1 MPYYDSE
8 SIQKAREIDLLTYLR
23 NYEPQ
28 ELVRVSRGVYC
39 TKEHDSLR
47 ISNGKWCWFS
57 RGIGGASAL
66 DYLIKVREYSFLEA
80 MEIVAGKAAAS
91 LPIPSYIP
99 KEEKPKF
106 LLLPRAAPDNHAM
119 FSYLQSRGIDRE
131 ILDFCVRTGR
141 LYESCNKGHKN
152 VVFVGFN
159 RLGKAK
165 FGCVRG
171 IGEGRFHGD
180 LNGSDKRYSFA
191 IPAQTPSSRVHLFE
205 CAIDLLSFATLCKLN
220 GKDWRNYHLLSL
232 AGVYQPKEKIAESRL
247 PMALSQFLQDYP
259 KIETVY
265 LHLDNDRAGRLAAM
279 AIETVLQE
287 RYKVKNV
294 PPPSGKDVNEYL
306 CQKLSIPIEV
316 SKEKPCSPKEKE
328 R

>member
-8 SIQKAREIDLLTYLR
+8 TIQKAREIDLLTYLR

-91 LPIPSYIP
+91 PPLSAYIP

-106 LLLPRAAPDNHAM
+106 LLLPRAAPDNQAM
-119 FSYLQSRGIDRE
+119 FSYLQGRGIDRE

-152 VVFVGFN
+152 VVFVGFD

-171 IGEGRFHGD
+171 IGERRFHGD

-220 GKDWRNYHLLSL
+220 GKDWRSYHLLSL

-247 PMALSQFLQDYP
+247 PMALSQFLKDYP

-306 CQKLSIPIEV
+306 CQQLSIPIEV
-316 SKEKPCSPKEKE
+316 SKEKQCSPKEKE

>member
-8 SIQKAREIDLLTYLR
+8 TIQKAREIDLLTYLR

-91 LPIPSYIP
+91 PPLSAYIP

-106 LLLPRAAPDNHAM
+106 LLLPRAAPDNRAM
-119 FSYLQSRGIDRE
+119 LSYLQGRGIDRE
-131 ILDFCVRTGR
+131 ILDFCVHTSR

-152 VVFVGFN
+152 VVFVGFD

-191 IPAQTPSSRVHLFE
+191 IPAQTSGSRVHLFE
-205 CAIDLLSFATLCKLN
+205 CAIDLLYRA
-220 GKDWRNYHLLSL
+220 
-232 AGVYQPKEKIAESRL
+232 ASRY
-247 PMALSQFLQDYP
+247 FLMLR
-259 KIETVY
+259 T
-265 LHLDNDRAGRLAAM
+265 
-279 AIETVLQE
+279 
-287 RYKVKNV
+287 
-294 PPPSGKDVNEYL
+294 
-306 CQKLSIPIEV
+306 
-316 SKEKPCSPKEKE
+316 
-328 R
+328 